1 MTTSLATLSPY
12 RQDISIEVV
21 TGGFILDFTDLATG
35 IRVREVHVSQRKLIN
50 RLKDIIADSSLVPEP
65 KED

>member
-1 MTTSLATLSPY
+1 MTTSATLSAL
-12 RQDISIEVV
+12 RQDINIQVV
-21 TGGFILDFTDLATG
+21 VGGFILDFTDLATG
-35 IRVREVHVSQRKLIN
+35 NRVTEVHVSQRKLIN